1 MRRGAVLA
9 ALFVVG
15 CSSSPAPDAPPA
27 LGATAALPAPTAS
40 AVTSVAPTPS
50 PPPSAVASSAAPSA
64 TSSAEPP
71 PAPVVADNQ
80 VKPISD
86 SDELQRRA
94 KLLLDAVAKDEPGGA
109 DPFWFPNEPFLV
121 LKDIKDPGKYWDQ
134 LHRAYAKDIHT
145 LHEKRKSWDG
155 VVFKRFELGSTPKWV
170 KPGEE
175 ANKIGYYRSFHGQIH
190 YEVGGEASSID
201 VHTVITWQGRFFV
214 THLNKFKK

>member
-1 MRRGAVLA
+1 VRRAPAFVAVLLVA
-9 ALFVVG
+9 

-27 LGATAALPAPTAS
+27 TPASTAPVSPPAAPSSAPAPPAPSVGAS
-40 AVTSVAPTPS
+40 A
-50 PPPSAVASSAAPSA
+50 PPSASA
-64 TSSAEPP
+64 SAES
-71 PAPVVADNQ
+71 APVVADNQ
-80 VKPISD
+80 VKPITD
-86 SDELQRRA
+86 SEELQRRA
-94 KLLLDAVAKDEPGGA
+94 KLLLDAVASDEPAGA

-145 LHEKRKSWDG
+145 LHAKRKSWDG

-190 YEVGGEASSID
+190 YEIGGEASSID
-201 VHTVITWQGRFFV
+201 VHTVITWQGRFYV